1 MQASTDINLEI
12 ALKRIQETRKR
23 GKISKSTRMNFRLF
37 DKLARE
43 GRLKDTWVVQAVKE
57 NMSEEEKRSMDEW
70 LDGLKRD

>member
-1 MQASTDINLEI
+1 MQASTVINLEI
-12 ALKRIQETRKR
+12 ALKTVQEPRKR
-23 GKISKSTRMNFRLF
+23 EKISKSTRMNFRVM

>member
-1 MQASTDINLEI
+1 MQASTVINLEI
-12 ALKRIQETRKR
+12 ALKRVQETRKR
-23 GKISKSTRMNFRLF
+23 EKISKSTRMNFRVM